1 MNKLIMIS
9 FTGLVISGCG
19 RSIQEQRSNIDHT
32 GLPNR
37 NTQLELPQYAAW
49 VQNEENDLVKNKT
62 INDVNYQVAFLP
74 VEFMAYTE
82 LKHQE
87 YTEQQFKETK
97 AHYAGMSYFKLRIEV
112 KDHTGEILKYELSS
126 AQQYNQR
133 LDYMAFRMQNDLCI
147 VQGKDTLYPGLY
159 HFERSYDLAPFA
171 DVMLAFDNQKFHPE
185 EEFTIVYNDQLFNK
199 GYLKYIY
206 HQKQLIDL
214 PNIPNA

>member
-1 MNKLIMIS
+1 MLQRTWTFQTPWFNSLTINTKEMNKLIMIS

-97 AHYAGMSYFKLRIEV
+97 A
-112 KDHTGEILKYELSS
+112 
-126 AQQYNQR
+126 
-133 LDYMAFRMQNDLCI
+133 
-147 VQGKDTLYPGLY
+147 
-159 HFERSYDLAPFA
+159 
-171 DVMLAFDNQKFHPE
+171 
-185 EEFTIVYNDQLFNK
+185 
-199 GYLKYIY
+199 
-206 HQKQLIDL
+206 
-214 PNIPNA
+214 